1 MKTILT
7 SIFILISSFLYSQEQ
22 KNFATYTFPIGTKFT
37 LELVSTDSDDFKYRV
52 LSMEPI
58 DYSIDYSKKENL
70 FNPNPIPGTIEC
82 IFAKGVDQEGPSKS
96 VLILRNNSKVIISYE
111 AEISYDQSG
120 KIYSTSVEPLFP
132 NAKQS
137 ELWNDHLT
145 YIVIHSLSKAK
156 EF

>member
-1 MKTILT
+1 
-7 SIFILISSFLYSQEQ
+7 
-22 KNFATYTFPIGTKFT
+22 
-37 LELVSTDSDDFKYRV
+37 LVSTDSDDFKYHV